1 MKKNNFPN
9 TNIQNETFISVEEF
23 FKEGKELLHLSLIS
37 SSKGF
42 NNNIT
47 HSKIQKPGLALAGY
61 VDFIHPGRIQ
71 VLGKLEINYLKE
83 LTPEER
89 IKVLSKVFQKK
100 ICCIVI
106 TSDLNPPHELLDFA
120 EKFSVPIF
128 KSSLTTSQCIEG
140 ITNFLSKKLAP
151 RKKIHGVLLDVYGQG
166 VLVIGESG
174 IGKSECAVELIV
186 RGHRLVSDDVIEI
199 YRTSEGKIIGSSPPL
214 SRYHLEVRGLG
225 IINIKELFGISSI
238 TLEKEIDLVIELR
251 KWEPDADFDRL
262 GFESFK
268 KHELLGVNLPLIVI
282 PVGPGRNLAVLIEIA
297 VRKHLLDRKIY
308 PPAKDITKQLD
319 DLLKSEQNFGKKD
332 EE

>member
-1 MKKNNFPN
+1 MKKNNFPD
-9 TNIQNETFISVEEF
+9 NETFISVREF
-23 FKEGKELLHLSLIS
+23 FEEGKELLHLSLIS
-37 SSKGF
+37 DSKGF
-42 NNNIT
+42 DNNIT

-61 VDFIHPGRIQ
+61 VNFIHPGRIQ

-89 IKVLSKVFQKK
+89 MEVLSKVFKK
-100 ICCIVI
+100 KMCCIVI
-106 TSDLNPPHELLDFA
+106 TSNLDPPKELLELSKEFR
-120 EKFSVPIF
+120 VPIF

-151 RKKIHGVLLDVYGQG
+151 RKRIHGVLLDIYGQG

-199 YRTSEGKIIGSSPPL
+199 YRTSEGKVIGSSPPL

-238 TLEKEIDLVIELR
+238 TLEKEIDLVIELK
-251 KWEPDADFDRL
+251 KWESGAEFDRL
-262 GFESFK
+262 GSESFK
-268 KHELLGVNLPLIVI
+268 KHELLGVDLPLIII

-308 PPAKDITKQLD
+308 PPAKDITEELNN
-319 DLLKSEQNFGKKD
+319 LLKPEQILREKD

>member
-1 MKKNNFPN
+1 MKKNNFPD
-9 TNIQNETFISVEEF
+9 NETFISVREF
-23 FKEGKELLHLSLIS
+23 FEEAKELLHLSLIS
-37 SSKGF
+37 DSKGF
-42 NNNIT
+42 DNNIT

-83 LTPEER
+83 LTSEER
-89 IKVLSKVFQKK
+89 MKVLSKVFKK
-100 ICCIVI
+100 KMCCIVI
-106 TSDLNPPHELLDFA
+106 TSDLDPPKELLELSKEFR
-120 EKFSVPIF
+120 VPIF
-128 KSSLTTSQCIEG
+128 KSSLITSQCIEG

-151 RKKIHGVLLDVYGQG
+151 RKKIHGVLLDIYGQG
-166 VLVIGESG
+166 VLVTGESG

-199 YRTSEGKIIGSSPPL
+199 YRTSEGKVIGSSPPL

-238 TLEKEIDLVIELR
+238 TLEKEIDLVIELK
-251 KWEPDADFDRL
+251 KWEPDAEFDRL
-262 GFESFK
+262 GSESFK
-268 KHELLGVNLPLIVI
+268 KHELLGVDLPLIII

-308 PPAKDITKQLD
+308 PPTKDITEELNN
-319 DLLKSEQNFGKKD
+319 LLKPEQILREKD

>member
-1 MKKNNFPN
+1 MKKNNFPD
-9 TNIQNETFISVEEF
+9 NETFISVGEF
-23 FKEGKELLHLSLIS
+23 FEEGKELLHLSLIS
-37 SSKGF
+37 DSKGF
-42 NNNIT
+42 DNNIT

-89 IKVLSKVFQKK
+89 MEVLSKVFKK
-100 ICCIVI
+100 KMCCIVI
-106 TSDLNPPHELLDFA
+106 TSNLDPPKELLELSKEFR
-120 EKFSVPIF
+120 VPIF

-151 RKKIHGVLLDVYGQG
+151 RKRIHGVLLDIYGQG

-199 YRTSEGKIIGSSPPL
+199 YRTSEGKVIGSSPPL

-238 TLEKEIDLVIELR
+238 TLEKEIDLVIELK
-251 KWEPDADFDRL
+251 KWESGAEFDRL
-262 GFESFK
+262 GSESFK
-268 KHELLGVNLPLIVI
+268 KHELLGVDLPLIII

-308 PPAKDITKQLD
+308 PPAKDITEELNN
-319 DLLKSEQNFGKKD
+319 LLKPEQILREKD

>member
-1 MKKNNFPN
+1 MKKNNFPD
-9 TNIQNETFISVEEF
+9 NETFISVREF
-23 FKEGKELLHLSLIS
+23 FEEGKELLHLSLIS
-37 SSKGF
+37 DSKGF
-42 NNNIT
+42 DNNIT

-61 VDFIHPGRIQ
+61 VNFIHPGRIQ

-89 IKVLSKVFQKK
+89 MEVLSKVFKK
-100 ICCIVI
+100 KMCCIVI
-106 TSDLNPPHELLDFA
+106 TSNLDPPKELLELSKEFR
-120 EKFSVPIF
+120 VPIF

-151 RKKIHGVLLDVYGQG
+151 RKKIHGVLLDIYGQG

-199 YRTSEGKIIGSSPPL
+199 YRTSEGKVIGSSPPL

-238 TLEKEIDLVIELR
+238 TLEKEIDLVIELK
-251 KWEPDADFDRL
+251 KWESGAEFDRL
-262 GFESFK
+262 GSESFK
-268 KHELLGVNLPLIVI
+268 KHELLGVDLPLIII

-308 PPAKDITKQLD
+308 PPAKDITEELNN
-319 DLLKSEQNFGKKD
+319 LLKPEQILREKD